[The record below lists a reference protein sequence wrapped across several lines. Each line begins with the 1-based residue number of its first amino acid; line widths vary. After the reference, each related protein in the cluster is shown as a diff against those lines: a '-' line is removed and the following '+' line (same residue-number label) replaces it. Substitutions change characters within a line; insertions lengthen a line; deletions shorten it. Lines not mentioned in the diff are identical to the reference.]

1 MWSKVHK
8 SLDSKQEMLR
18 QKYLKKQSPAPL
30 NEYLKFLSLEAP

>member
-1 MWSKVHK
+1 
-8 SLDSKQEMLR
+8 MLR